1 MIETEEIIE
10 IIAITGITEAV
21 KAVVATETK
30 VLQTNTIKL
39 IEIFKTDA
47 IIARIETTEMIVD
60 AEISE
65 IIGKVLAAISEPGS

>member
-10 IIAITGITEAV
+10 IIAIV
-21 KAVVATETK
+21 KIIEMIQVLLALETK

-65 IIGKVLAAISEPGS
+65 IIGKVLVAISEPGS